1 MQPFLQNMSKYLI
14 ATLMLVFFAGTFSAC
29 SDNSTGNGGGDDQP
43 DFIVL
48 TGNLPTQTLTANNR
62 YLLRGQVF
70 VRDGSVLTIEPGTV
84 IFGDKR
90 TRATLVIDKGGQ
102 IIADGTRE
110 NPIVFT
116 SAQEPGVRDRGD
128 WGGLVI
134 LGRANVNQPAPAIE
148 GITPEVF
155 FGTTHSNQ
163 FDDESSGILRFVR
176 VEFGGIELSPN
187 NETNSITMGGV
198 GRGTVMEYNM
208 VSFGGDDGFEW
219 FGGTVNGRYLV
230 SHAMWDDDFDCD
242 YGWSGNVQFGLIIR
256 YPGFADQS
264 QSNAF
269 ECDNGPNDND
279 QPRDQDGNILFPDY
293 SFTTGTFSNV
303 TVIGPIREGAS
314 VSNGNY
320 AHAIDLR
327 RRTSVSIFNSVFT
340 GFPRGLRMNQP
351 SVLENYLEGRGVL
364 ENNILVYAT
373 PANAFLAGSGVNAAD
388 VADFWNA
395 TNTTISGP
403 FSDALHTQLGLNPD
417 LFFGSRLA
425 DQYPANPDFRV
436 TTGSL
441 ASGADFSSPKFNEP
455 NRAGFFQPVNFIGA
469 FGADN
474 WAAGWTE
481 FDPVNRE
488 Y

>member
-1 MQPFLQNMSKYLI
+1 MKTNTTAISLSLVLFL
-14 ATLMLVFFAGTFSAC
+14 LVSISAC
-29 SDNSTGNGGGDDQP
+29 DDNPANGDQNLDPQDEFIELRGD
-43 DFIVL
+43 L
-48 TGNLPTQTLTANNR
+48 STQTLTADNK
-62 YLLRGQVF
+62 YLLLGQVF
-70 VRDGSVLTIEPGTV
+70 VRDGQVLTIEPGTV

-90 TRATLVIDKGGQ
+90 TRATLIIDKGGK
-102 IIADGTRE
+102 IMADGTKDK
-110 NPIVFT
+110 PIVFT
-116 SAQEPGVRDRGD
+116 SAQPPGVRDRGD

-134 LGRANVNQPAPAIE
+134 LGRANVNQPNPAIE

-155 FGTTHSNQ
+155 FGTTGSTQ
-163 FDDESSGILRFVR
+163 FDDESSGVLRYVR

-242 YGWSGNVQFGLIIR
+242 YGWSGNVQYGLIIR

-269 ECDNGPNDND
+269 ECDNGPNDTD
-279 QPRDQDGNILFPDY
+279 VEPY
-293 SFTTGTFSNV
+293 TTGTFSNV
-303 TVIGPIREGAS
+303 TVIGPIRSGDR

-327 RRTSVSIFNSVFT
+327 RRNSSSIFNSVFT

-351 SVLENYLEGRGVL
+351 SVFDNFVSGRGVL

-373 PANAFLAGSGVNAAD
+373 EANAFLGGSGVDPDALRAYWEERNQ
-388 VADFWNA
+388 
-395 TNTTISGP
+395 TISGP
-403 FSDALHTQLGLNPD
+403 FSDEIWQSLGLDPNI
-417 LFFGSRLA
+417 FFGNRLA
-425 DQYPANPDFRV
+425 DEFAGNARFNV
-436 TTGSL
+436 TSGLL
-441 ASGADFSSPKFNEP
+441 ASGADFSNPKFSEP
-455 NRAGFFQPVNFIGA
+455 HRAGFFDNVNFIGG
-469 FGADN
+469 FGSTD
-474 WAAGWTE
+474 WTEGWTE
-481 FDPVNRE
+481 FNPVNRE